1 MNTTEK
7 LKVILDEHY
16 LWLTTNAT
24 EGRAADL
31 RSADL
36 RSADLRGA
44 DLTSAILTDADLRSA
59 DLRSADLRGADLSG
73 ADLRR
78 ADLTGADLTG
88 ADLTGA
94 DLRSADLRGADLTGA
109 DLTSAGLTGAD
120 GTYSMFY
127 GGKHSAWATCSH
139 IGIGCK
145 MLTHAEWRK
154 QYATIGV
161 RYGYTPAEIE
171 RYHAWIISLDWLIEM
186 APAV

>member
-31 RSADL
+31 RFADL

-78 ADLTGADLTG
+78 
-88 ADLTGA
+88 
-94 DLRSADLRGADLTGA
+94 ADLTGA

>member
-44 DLTSAILTDADLRSA
+44 DLTS
-59 DLRSADLRGADLSG
+59 
-73 ADLRR
+73 
-78 ADLTGADLTG
+78 
-88 ADLTGA
+88 
-94 DLRSADLRGADLTGA
+94 A

>member
-31 RSADL
+31 RF
-36 RSADLRGA
+36 
-44 DLTSAILTDADLRSA
+44 
-59 DLRSADLRGADLSG
+59 
-73 ADLRR
+73 
-78 ADLTGADLTG
+78 
-88 ADLTGA
+88 A